1 MLSRPSAE
9 RWLVLAFAIAALG
22 FLAAPPASAAPFPA
36 RLDFAYELAV
46 GYWGQE
52 PSACSA
58 VDREV
63 VPHGSLGSLETKLI
77 AGLATQVPPETAP
90 GSVDCILWIDRSYAQ
105 PVLFSG
111 LCALMIHEV
120 GHLLGMGHSADPAS
134 VMNEKPAIPP
144 ICAAKGRELSRM
156 VLLKRRL
163 QRLRLHHG
171 ARIGDL
177 RRLTQRSLI
186 AEAAEF
192 QRIPIG

>member
-46 GYWGQE
+46 SYWGEE
-52 PSACSA
+52 PSTCSA

-90 GSVDCILWIDRSYAQ
+90 GSVACILWIDRTYAQ

-111 LCALMIHEV
+111 LCALMFHEV
-120 GHLLGMGHSADPAS
+120 GHLLGMGHSSDPAS
-134 VMNEKPAIPP
+134 VMNENPAIPP
-144 ICAAKGRELSRM
+144 VCADKGNELSRM
-156 VLLKRRL
+156 LLLRRRL
-163 QRLRLHHG
+163 QRLRLRHG
-171 ARIGDL
+171 AKVGDL
-177 RRLTQRSLI
+177 RQLTQRSLI

-192 QRIPIG
+192 QRIPAD